1 MCPDVGEG
9 KPSVPHWAALHVADA
24 LLNRSRSRWESQVVV
39 IVAEDRE
46 MLYFEMGIHIRQKG
60 YVL

>member
-24 LLNRSRSRWESQVVV
+24 LLNPSRSRWESQVVV

-46 MLYFEMGIHIRQKG
+46 ML
-60 YVL
+60 